1 MTRAST
7 ATTRS
12 GNRAQLCR
20 VQPHRVSSQKEK
32 ERRRRRRKKKKKQK
46 KQKKKKKKKKKK
58 KQQQQQQQHELAAGF
73 KSCAATATA
82 AINTHLFHDRRRG
95 RMR

>member
-7 ATTRS
+7 ASTATTGS

-32 ERRRRRRKKKKKQK
+32 ER
-46 KQKKKKKKKKKK
+46 KKKKKKKKTKK
-58 KQQQQQQQHELAAGF
+58 KKKKRKKKKQHELAAGF